1 MEYKN
6 ILYKQQDHVVTI
18 TINRPEVRN
27 CINFET
33 NLELQ
38 HAWKKFRDDE
48 NAFVA
53 IFTGAG
59 DKAFSAGWDLND
71 AAALESI
78 GTYDQFRVA
87 VHNSEGYCG
96 YTKKFDIFKPIIAAV
111 NGYAFAAGL
120 ESCLLADI
128 RIASENA
135 QFGATERRWNI
146 VAGDGLCVRLPLAVG
161 YARAMELIITGK
173 RIDAQEAYRIGLVNE
188 IVPPEK
194 LMSRAKEL
202 AKQIC
207 ELPQGSI
214 RTDKETVIRC
224 IGRTVEERTFIETEG
239 ILTMF
244 VREDKHTEGA
254 KAFIQKRKPAWK
266 DYGL

>member
-1 MEYKN
+1 MDYKN
-6 ILYKQQDHVVTI
+6 ILYEQEEHVVTI
-18 TINRPEVRN
+18 TINRPKVHN
-27 CINFET
+27 CISHET

-48 NAFVA
+48 AAFVA

-71 AAALESI
+71 AAALESL
-78 GTYDQFRVA
+78 GNYDQFRVA
-87 VHNSEGYCG
+87 CHNSEGYCG
-96 YTKKFDIFKPIIAAV
+96 YTKKFDIFKPIICAV

-120 ESCLLADI
+120 ESCLLGDI

-135 QFGATERRWNI
+135 QFGVTERRWNI

-188 IVPPEK
+188 VVSQDQ
-194 LMSRAKEL
+194 LMVRAREM
-202 AKQIC
+202 AHQIC

-214 RTDKETVIRC
+214 RTDKETVVRC

-239 ILTMF
+239 IMSMF
-244 VREDKHTEGA
+244 MRDDKHTEGA
-254 KAFIQKRKPAWK
+254 KAFIQKRKPKW
-266 DYGL
+266 DEHGL

>member
-1 MEYKN
+1 MSYKN
-6 ILYKQQDHVVTI
+6 IIYEKEDHIVTI
-18 TINRPEVRN
+18 TINRPEVHN
-27 CINFET
+27 CINHET

-38 HAWKKFRDDE
+38 RAWKTFRDDE
-48 NAFVA
+48 DAFVA

-78 GTYDQFRVA
+78 GSYDQFRIA

-111 NGYAFAAGL
+111 NGYTFAAGL

-135 QFGATERRWNI
+135 EFGVTERRWNI
-146 VAGDGLCVRLPLAVG
+146 VAGDGLCVRLPLVVG

-173 RIDAQEAYRIGLVNE
+173 RIDAEEAYRFGLVNE
-188 IVPPEK
+188 VVPQDQ
-194 LMSRAKEL
+194 LMQRTKEL
-202 AKQIC
+202 AQQIC
-207 ELPQGSI
+207 KLPQGSI

-224 IGRTVEERTFIETEG
+224 VGRTVEERTFIESEG
-239 ILTMF
+239 VMSMF
-244 VREDKHTEGA
+244 IRGDKHTEGA
-254 KAFIQKRKPAWK
+254 KAFIQKRKPEWK
-266 DYGL
+266 DHGI